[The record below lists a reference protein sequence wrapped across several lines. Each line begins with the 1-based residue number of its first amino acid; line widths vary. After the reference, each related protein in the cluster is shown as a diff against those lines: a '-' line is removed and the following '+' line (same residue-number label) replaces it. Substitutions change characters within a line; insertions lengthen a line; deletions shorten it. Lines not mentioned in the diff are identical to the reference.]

1 MNATAIAN
9 SVFSLFGYERVR
21 FSQESQ
27 VVDAI
32 ISVLGELGAVKC
44 GENGMPTA
52 FTNYFFRVRGRKV
65 KLTVEDFEDIILTGP
80 KAIVQELSQKIS
92 ERARRR

>member
-1 MNATAIAN
+1 MNATAIAD

-27 VVDAI
+27 VFDAI
-32 ISVLGELGAVKC
+32 FSVLGEFGAVKC
-44 GENGMPTA
+44 GESGLPTA